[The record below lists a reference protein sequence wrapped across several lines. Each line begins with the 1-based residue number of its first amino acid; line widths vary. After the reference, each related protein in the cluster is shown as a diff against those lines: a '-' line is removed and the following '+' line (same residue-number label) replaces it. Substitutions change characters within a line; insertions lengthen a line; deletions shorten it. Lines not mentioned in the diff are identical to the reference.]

1 MRTRLILV
9 AALFAVIPMVCA
21 SQDAPR
27 VVNVNAQS
35 RGEMPVRAPAVIMS
49 AACDESGNVYTQL
62 RSKDPVAH
70 INLEGD
76 LYQSPVQKITPEVK
90 SAGVFR
96 FGDAFS
102 DGAESRAFFVHDSRL
117 YVLAGAKKGL
127 YVVEFANDGSMKAPV
142 KLQIDFILIP
152 FHFAVFKSGEYLVVG
167 LTGTISQRP
176 DLHTPFTAVFAA
188 DGRLVKKIY
197 EPEDENARQR
207 AEAGD
212 SLNGRYTYTGNEF
225 IGWDADVTSGSD
237 GSVYLLHGFSPS
249 LIYVISPK
257 GDVVRKLQI
266 DTGNP
271 ELAANSIKF
280 HAGRLAVGYSWLGD
294 VAQNLIKVID
304 LDGNS
309 IADYEVREGPKDSD
323 PILACYNS
331 DGFTLI
337 PRWADT
343 KLHLLVAK
351 ER

>member
-9 AALFAVIPMVCA
+9 AALFAVTPILCA

-62 RSKDPVAH
+62 RQDAVDP
-70 INLEGD
+70 GY
-76 LYQSPVQKITPEVK
+76 LYQTPVQKITPEVK

-102 DGAESRAFFVHDSRL
+102 DRAESRAFFVHDNRL

-127 YVVEFANDGSMKAPV
+127 YVVEFTNDGSMKAPV
-142 KLQIDFILIP
+142 RLQIDFFLIP
-152 FHFAVFKSGEYLVVG
+152 FHFAVFPSGEYLVVG

-207 AEAGD
+207 GEAGD
-212 SLNGRYTYTGNEF
+212 SLHGRYTSTGNEF

-237 GSVYLLHGFSPS
+237 GNVYLLHGFSPS

-266 DTGNP
+266 DTANP

-294 VAQNLIKVID
+294 VPQNLIKVID
-304 LDGNS
+304 LEGNS
-309 IADYEVREGPKDSD
+309 VADYEVHEGPKDSD

-337 PRWADT
+337 PRAAET
-343 KLHLLVAK
+343 NLHLLMATMP
-351 ER
+351 

>member
-9 AALFAVIPMVCA
+9 AALFAVTPMLCA

-35 RGEMPVRAPAVIMS
+35 RGEMPVSYSGYITS

-62 RSKDPVAH
+62 LSPALDTVIH
-70 INLEGD
+70 SNTYLG
-76 LYQSPVQKITPEVK
+76 PVQKITPEVK

-102 DGAESRAFFVHDSRL
+102 DRAESRAFFVHDSRL
-117 YVLAGAKKGL
+117 YVLATAKKGL
-127 YVVEFANDGSMKAPV
+127 YVVEFANDGSIKAPV
-142 KLQIDFILIP
+142 KLQIDFYLIP
-152 FHFAVFKSGEYLVVG
+152 FHFAVFPSGEYLVVG

-176 DLHTPFTAVFAA
+176 DLHTPFTAVFSA

-207 AEAGD
+207 GEAGD

-237 GSVYLLHGFSPS
+237 GNVYLLHGFSPP

-266 DTGNP
+266 DTENP

-280 HAGRLAVGYSWLGD
+280 HVGRLAVGYSWLGD
-294 VAQNLIKVID
+294 VPQNLIKVID
-304 LDGNS
+304 LDGNLLRTMKS
-309 IADYEVREGPKDSD
+309 VRDRRI
-323 PILACYNS
+323 PILFLPAITS
-331 DGFTLI
+331 MD
-337 PRWADT
+337 
-343 KLHLLVAK
+343 LL
-351 ER
+351 

>member
-1 MRTRLILV
+1 MRTHFILV
-9 AALFAVIPMVCA
+9 AALFAVTPMVCA

-27 VVNVNAQS
+27 VVNVNVQA
-35 RGEMPVRAPAVIMS
+35 RGDMPVSYSGHIMY
-49 AACDESGNVYTQL
+49 AACDENGNVYTQL
-62 RSKDPVAH
+62 LSPALDTATH
-70 INLEGD
+70 SNTYLG
-76 LYQSPVQKITPEVK
+76 PVQKITPEVK

-102 DGAESRAFFVHDSRL
+102 DRAESRAFSVHDNRL
-117 YVLAGAKKGL
+117 YVLAGAKNEL

-142 KLQIDFILIP
+142 KLQIDSFLIP
-152 FHFAVFKSGEYLVVG
+152 FHFAVFPSGEYLVVG

-207 AEAGD
+207 GEAGD
-212 SLNGRYTYTGNEF
+212 SRHWRYTDSGNEF

-237 GSVYLLHGFSPS
+237 GNVYLLHGFSPQ

-257 GDVVRKLQI
+257 GDVVRKVQI

-280 HAGRLAVGYSWLGD
+280 YAGRLAVGYGWLGD
-294 VAQNLIKVID
+294 VQQDLIKVID
-304 LDGNS
+304 LEGNS

-323 PILACYNS
+323 LILACYNAE
-331 DGFTLI
+331 GFTLI

-343 KLHLLVAK
+343 KLHLLIAK
-351 ER
+351 TR